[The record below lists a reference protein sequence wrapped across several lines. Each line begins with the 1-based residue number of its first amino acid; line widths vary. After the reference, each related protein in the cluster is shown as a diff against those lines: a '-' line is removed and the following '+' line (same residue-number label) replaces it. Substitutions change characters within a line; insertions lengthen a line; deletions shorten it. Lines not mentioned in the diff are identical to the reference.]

1 MIEQNHFSHLVK
13 LFLER
18 NFPEFIST
26 LKYKEDGSFD
36 SDLRNPTNLFSIWIA
51 TYDSEITVGIED
63 PNGKTDIHSH
73 ISCYDE
79 KNIEDALNELSDILN
94 KIQGYKL
101 VLYNDKILGYNW
113 TEKIKM
119 KKSENTK
126 VFYWSGKSM

>member
-36 SDLRNPTNLFSIWIA
+36 SDLRNPTNLSSIWIA

-94 KIQGYKL
+94 KIQGDKL

>member
-18 NFPEFIST
+18 NFPEFVST

-79 KNIEDALNELSDILN
+79 KNIEDALNELSDIIN
-94 KIQGYKL
+94 KIQGDKL

-113 TEKIKM
+113 TEKITM

>member
-94 KIQGYKL
+94 KMQGDKL
-101 VLYNDKILGYNW
+101 VLYNDKILGYNRI
-113 TEKIKM
+113 EKIKM

-126 VFYWSGKSM
+126 VFKKKKKSM